1 MGTHQ
6 TVVIRVMPPVELYT
20 ARFILLV
27 APAKEK
33 VESCRHFYIVI
44 SANSIQWRWYPIKGG
59 APVC

>member
-1 MGTHQ
+1 M
-6 TVVIRVMPPVELYT
+6 IRVMPPVELYR

-33 VESCRHFYIVI
+33 VESCRHFYTVI
-44 SANSIQWRWYPIKGG
+44 SANNNHWRWYPIKGG

>member
-6 TVVIRVMPPVELYT
+6 TVVIRVMPPVELYR

-27 APAKEK
+27 ARAREK
-33 VESCRHFYIVI
+33 VESCRHFYHVI
-44 SANSIQWRWYPIKGG
+44 AANNIEWRWYPIKGG

>member
-6 TVVIRVMPPVELYT
+6 IVVIRVMPPVELYR

-27 APAKEK
+27 ARAREK
-33 VESCRHFYIVI
+33 VESCRHFYHVTI
-44 SANSIQWRWYPIKGG
+44 ANNIQWRWYPTKGG

>member
-6 TVVIRVMPPVELYT
+6 IVVIRVMPPVELYK

-27 APAKEK
+27 ARAREK
-33 VESCRHFYIVI
+33 VESCRYFYPVI
-44 SANSIQWRWYPIKGG
+44 AANNIQWLWHSIKGG